1 MVKVY
6 FFRFRPSNHSEEF
19 TVTVNLPSVEKAKQ
33 LYGMLVA
40 NADNLPLMEYGQ
52 SIVRSKQTVSLDLYV
67 PSRDEVERLVRTIK
81 RKNKGAE
88 CKVTEEKTS
97 FIIETEIPE
106 GLTLDSPI
114 LPLILD
120 SEAYKALK
128 ELKKFCQTEQKGS
141 KIIFRYDGE
150 DANLFYDKYGLL
162 AGGRWIV
169 EKVKE
174 DICIIIPEDWKV
186 KRHAIEP
193 EDWEATFF

>member
-6 FFRFRPSNHSEEF
+6 FFRFRPSSHSEEF
-19 TVTVNLPSVEKAKQ
+19 TITANLPSVEKAKQ
-33 LYGMLVA
+33 LYSQLVA
-40 NADNLPLMEYGQ
+40 NADKLPLAEHGQ

-67 PSRDEVERLVRTIK
+67 PGPDEVVKLVRTIK
-81 RKNKGAE
+81 RKNKGAKCE
-88 CKVTEEKTS
+88 IAEERTS